1 MALSG
6 GAWAQIHSRPPFP
19 YRRRSFD
26 LQPGGCGLVDEHPV
40 RAGHCPQ
47 LGHDGCLEGD
57 AFVESHLYVGG
68 RFEWYCGFDQ
78 IELDSPRASLGHIG
92 TERRNRRRWGRYQRL
107 TPVVAL
113 RIHRPEVRS

>member
-1 MALSG
+1 MPGPRYTRSLL
-6 GAWAQIHSRPPFP
+6 FP
-19 YRRRSFD
+19 TGVVASTCS
-26 LQPGGCGLVDEHPV
+26 PGD
-40 RAGHCPQ
+40 AASSTK
-47 LGHDGCLEGD
+47 GD

-78 IELDSPRASLGHIG
+78 IELDSPRASLSHIR
-92 TERRNRRRWGRYQRL
+92 TERRNRRRFRRYQRL